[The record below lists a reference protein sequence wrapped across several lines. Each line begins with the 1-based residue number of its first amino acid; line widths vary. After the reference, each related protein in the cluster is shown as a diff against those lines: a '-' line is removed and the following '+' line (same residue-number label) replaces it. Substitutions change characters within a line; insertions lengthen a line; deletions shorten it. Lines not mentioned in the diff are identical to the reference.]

1 MGREVKKK
9 EALKKVYKIAE
20 KAGKVTL
27 GFFAFFSEC
36 HMIALKK
43 TSTTTSIYERFIFKK

>member
-1 MGREVKKK
+1 MKKK